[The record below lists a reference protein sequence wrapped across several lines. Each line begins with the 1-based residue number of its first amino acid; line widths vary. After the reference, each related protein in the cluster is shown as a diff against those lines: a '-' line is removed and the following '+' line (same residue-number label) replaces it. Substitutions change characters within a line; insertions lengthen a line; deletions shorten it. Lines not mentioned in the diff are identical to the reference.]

1 MEKKSFAPNMPINI
15 AIAEDNCFSRQAA
28 IERMSKYPQIR
39 IKHIAAN
46 GKELISMLH
55 KDCNIDLVLM
65 DIEMPVMNGIEATK
79 EVKKNWNQIK
89 VLMLTMFDDE
99 QNLFDAILAGASG
112 YILKESNAEQIFRA
126 MMDTITG
133 GAVMS
138 PAIALKALNLIKH
151 PQQPTQNTQDFGL
164 SEREIEILNQL
175 KNGLTYEQIASN
187 LFISYHTVRKH
198 IENIYRKLQVTNKV
212 EALQKAS
219 GNRLLD

>member
-1 MEKKSFAPNMPINI
+1 
-15 AIAEDNCFSRQAA
+15 
-28 IERMSKYPQIR
+28 
-39 IKHIAAN
+39 
-46 GKELISMLH
+46 
-55 KDCNIDLVLM
+55 M

-151 PQQPTQNTQDFGL
+151 PQQPSQNAQDFGL

-219 GNRLLD
+219 GNRLLY